1 MQGQFS
7 TGKKGLQVNVF
18 LFKFTED
25 ESGVTDGLI
34 LADWNW
40 LHFTF
45 AANGDISNAR
55 WPFWQFSILQKTKIF
70 RMKKEYFVLLYNLL
84 TLNFFFPLRCCVLA
98 IWLPLTSFGLLIEAN
113 KIDCWKDQYYLA
125 HYWISKTFILKFITL
140 LISFVGKKRGWKLLH
155 VILSVFIYCEW
166 NFQNFTVWE
175 PESLFKK
182 LSQTKMGL
190 PKLCISHIQKN
201 I

>member
-1 MQGQFS
+1 MVTFLMQDGHSGSFPSFRKQRSSEWRKNTLFYYIIFS
-7 TGKKGLQVNVF
+7 HW
-18 LFKFTED
+18 
-25 ESGVTDGLI
+25 I
-34 LADWNW
+34 
-40 LHFTF
+40 
-45 AANGDISNAR
+45 
-55 WPFWQFSILQKTKIF
+55 
-70 RMKKEYFVLLYNLL
+70 
-84 TLNFFFPLRCCVLA
+84 FFFPLRCCVLA
-98 IWLPLTSFGLLIEAN
+98 IWLPLTSFGSLIEAN

-125 HYWISKTFILKFITL
+125 RYWISKTFILKFITL

-175 PESLFKK
+175 PESPFKK

-190 PKLCISHIQKN
+190 SKLCISQIQKN